1 VSYNYRL
8 RIKIDRN
15 ATLEILVRDIKDL
28 ESILSNALEIIKKYK
43 EILGSEILEK
53 PARFETKRITETI
66 EGEKIDITSL
76 VERFP
81 KISKQKLVYLILY
94 YSPKKCLTLSE
105 ITEYLNEYEPTDKKT
120 VSVYLIRMKSRKHL
134 TGGVEEGKKC
144 YKLTV
149 QGRRYVE
156 EKILGEA

>member
-1 VSYNYRL
+1 MSCNYRL

-28 ESILSNALEIIKKYK
+28 ENILSNALEIIKRYR
-43 EILGSEILEK
+43 EILSSEISEK
-53 PARFETKRITETI
+53 PTRFESKSAIETI
-66 EGEKIDITSL
+66 EGEKIDIVSL

-120 VSVYLIRMKSRKHL
+120 VSVYLIRMKGRKHL
-134 TGGVEEGKKC
+134 TESVEEGKKC
-144 YKLTV
+144 HKLTV
-149 QGRRYVE
+149 QGHRYVE
-156 EKILGEA
+156 EKILGVA